1 MEVSVNSYP
10 SCLGNISKDF
20 AANNM
25 KKKAELNG
33 YVFHFSV
40 DYVINNSSIIDTHK
54 YLMKKHD
61 IK

>member
-25 KKKAELNG
+25 KKKQ
-33 YVFHFSV
+33 S
-40 DYVINNSSIIDTHK
+40 
-54 YLMKKHD
+54 
-61 IK
+61 